1 MITQQNGLV
10 PEPASLP
17 QAPENLRVLL
27 IDDDARLRGL
37 VARLLKGAGRD
48 VLQCGTVARAMAL
61 LQERPIDLALV
72 NICLPD
78 GTGLELMHWMRDRGL
93 DLSVIVVSGDDT
105 GDSAIAALRCG
116 ALEFLRKPFDPAA
129 LRRAVDNVLTARRI
143 ALEERA
149 TQERLERSERLHRY
163 LVHHSPDLIFALDTS
178 GRFWFVNDRFTSLLG
193 FEKEELTGAHYSV
206 IVHHEDLRAARW
218 VCSERRTGPRATS
231 NVEIRLRR
239 RTPEGAEI
247 GPAPLA
253 TVVVSAVGLYAPAE
267 GEAPRRFLGTYGVA
281 RDITDRKQA
290 EHISSFHATHD
301 ALTGCPNR
309 SLFLD
314 RLRQAIARAR
324 RMFLEKGHLALLFID
339 LDGFKK
345 VNDTYGHVQGD
356 QLLQQVAA
364 RLRRCLR
371 GSDTLSRVGGD
382 EFVALITELG
392 DRAGADA
399 AAAKILAEL
408 REPFLLGN
416 GEFRTSVSIGVA
428 IYPDDGASEL
438 ELMRNAD
445 LAMYHVKRSGKNDIG
460 YFTPDMNTVW
470 AQKLELENELR
481 TAIERGGLEIHYQ
494 PIHNITTGHVE
505 ALEALV
511 RWRHPAH
518 GLMDPSHFVHIAEES
533 GLIYALGERV
543 LDAACAD
550 LRTWQT
556 QGFPDL
562 RMAVNLSARE
572 LDRADIVDCIV
583 DTLKRHDISADSLE
597 LEIKESALV
606 EDLDAVADRAGRL
619 RRSGV
624 RIAIDDFGTRYST
637 LSYLQ
642 SLPISGI
649 KIDQTF
655 VRDLGARSSSAS
667 IVSAMSGIARGF
679 GLSLVA
685 EGVEKPEHVEALRAF
700 GCDMMQGYHFSRPLP
715 APRVGEYLARF
726 NPPPANPTAAPGA
739 PDA

>member
-1 MITQQNGLV
+1 MITQQDGLV
-10 PEPASLP
+10 PEPAPLP

-37 VARLLKGAGRD
+37 VSKLLKGAGRE
-48 VLQCGTVARAMAL
+48 VLQCGTVARAMTIL
-61 LQERPIDLALV
+61 HGKPIDLALV
-72 NICLPD
+72 NIRLPD
-78 GTGLELMHWMRDRGL
+78 GTGLELMRWMRDRGL
-93 DLSVIVVSGDDT
+93 DVSVIVVSGDDT
-105 GDSAIAALRCG
+105 ADAAITALRCG

-129 LRRAVDNVLTARRI
+129 LRRAVDNALVARRL
-143 ALEERA
+143 ALEERV
-149 TQERLERSERLHRY
+149 RKVHLERSERLHRY
-163 LVHHSPDLIFALDTS
+163 LVDHSPDLIFALDPH
-178 GRFWFVNDRFTSLLG
+178 GRFWFVNDRFPSLLG
-193 FEKEELTGAHYSV
+193 FEKEDLIGAHYSV
-206 IVHHEDLRAARW
+206 IVHHDDLRAARW

-247 GPAPLA
+247 GAAPLA

-267 GEAPRRFLGTYGVA
+267 GESPRRFLGTYGVA

-290 EHISSFHATHD
+290 EQISSFHATHD

-309 SLFLD
+309 ALFLD

-324 RMFLEKGHLALLFID
+324 RMFLEKGHLAVLFID

-345 VNDTYGHVQGD
+345 VNDAYGHVQGD

-382 EFVALITELG
+382 EFAALITELG
-392 DRAGADA
+392 GRDGADA

-428 IYPDDGASEL
+428 IYPDDGASEF
-438 ELMRNAD
+438 ELVRNAD

-460 YFTPDMNTVW
+460 YFTPDMNAVW
-470 AQKLELENELR
+470 AEKLELENELR
-481 TAIERGGLEIHYQ
+481 AAIDKGGLELHYQ
-494 PIHNITTGHVE
+494 PIHNIATGHVE

-518 GLMDPSHFVHIAEES
+518 GLMDPSRFVHIAEES
-533 GLIYALGERV
+533 GLIYSLGERV

-550 LRTWQT
+550 LRAWQT
-556 QGFPDL
+556 QGFADL

-572 LDRADIVDCIV
+572 FDRTDLVDCV
-583 DTLKRHDISADSLE
+583 FDTLKRHAVPAESLE
-597 LEIKESALV
+597 LEITESVLV

-624 RIAIDDFGTRYST
+624 RIAIDDFGTRYSS
-637 LSYLQ
+637 LGYLQ

-655 VRDLGARSSSAS
+655 VRDLGVRSSSAS

-685 EGVEKPEHVEALRAF
+685 EGVEKAEHVEALRAF
-700 GCDMMQGYHFSRPLP
+700 GCEVMQGYHFSRPLP
-715 APRVGEYLARF
+715 APQVGEYLARF
-726 NPPPANPTAAPGA
+726 NPPSPDPVLAPRG